1 MVTTLSPK
9 RIVSTV
15 MGAWFLATA
24 FSSYLAGIIAGFT
37 GVEHEA
43 GGSNGIPTPIETVG
57 IYGEVFGKIAIA
69 AIVSA
74 ISLFALAPLL
84 NRWTHSEIQESKD

>member
-1 MVTTLSPK
+1 
-9 RIVSTV
+9 
-15 MGAWFLATA
+15 MGAWFLSMA
-24 FSSYLAGIIAGFT
+24 FSCYLAGMIAGFT

-43 GGSNGIPTPIETVG
+43 GGSQGIPAPIETVG

-74 ISLFALAPLL
+74 ASLFALSPLL
-84 NRWTHSEIQESKD
+84 NRWIHSDDPKSTD